1 MQSNP
6 EPLRGDGRGSNLAN
20 RGKDEMSKSYMR
32 GESFIQTGRLLNISI
47 LYQHHKF
54 MLQKVS
60 SFLFHNL
67 TPSLNRNA
75 PLEKHFTLNIQVIQP
90 GPHAFTKVHECIRFT
105 DARVHTNIS
114 CSDASTHED
123 ANTHT

>member
-1 MQSNP
+1 
-6 EPLRGDGRGSNLAN
+6 
-20 RGKDEMSKSYMR
+20 MSTCYMR
-32 GESFIQTGRLLNISI
+32 GESFIETGRLLNISI

-75 PLEKHFTLNIQVIQP
+75 PFTLNIKVIQP
-90 GPHAFTKVHECIRFT
+90 GPHAFTKVHECIRST
-105 DARVHTNIS
+105 DTRVHANIS
-114 CSDASTHED
+114 CSDATTHED

>member
-20 RGKDEMSKSYMR
+20 RGKDEMSKCYMR

-60 SFLFHNL
+60 SFLF
-67 TPSLNRNA
+67 SQSDIFS
-75 PLEKHFTLNIQVIQP
+75 EQKCSF
-90 GPHAFTKVHECIRFT
+90 GKAF
-105 DARVHTNIS
+105 HTEYKS
-114 CSDASTHED
+114 HSTRT
-123 ANTHT
+123 ACFP